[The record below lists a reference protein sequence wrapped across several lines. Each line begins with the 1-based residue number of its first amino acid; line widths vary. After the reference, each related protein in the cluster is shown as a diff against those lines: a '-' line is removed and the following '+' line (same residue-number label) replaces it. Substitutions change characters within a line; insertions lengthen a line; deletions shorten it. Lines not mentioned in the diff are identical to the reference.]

1 VENYSTLSRDKT
13 FRKRAYTTIF
23 FVTFGIIALYG
34 LVFSAENFFGGTQ
47 PGGVSGSSY
56 ATIETGTRA
65 WSELLDI
72 NGYEVTRDR
81 GRATLP
87 NQNLNSE
94 PYADLFGGLRL
105 DRTTDTIVVL
115 EGALPSDESAEV
127 RQFVENGGRLITDN
141 PYLLNEFLGSRIEI
155 ETQGSETL
163 FTTSENVSGLQDIS
177 EISASQYGSLIMRPS
192 QNSQPLLVESENVF
206 NNESERNVQ
215 RNVGAAI
222 FRLEQ
227 GDVIAIPNSPI
238 VSNKLLAQDDNAL
251 FSLVIAG
258 TPDSSVTFIEG
269 VHGYNDATGFAGMP
283 LNWRVAIVGLFVAFV
298 IFATAKGRR
307 FGVGEQTDRNLG
319 PRRIYFAHA
328 IAETL
333 KKSKR

>member
-1 VENYSTLSRDKT
+1 MENYSTMSRDKT
-13 FRKRAYTTIF
+13 FRRRAYTTIF

-34 LVFSAENFFGGTQ
+34 LVFSAENFFGGTN

-65 WSELLDI
+65 WSELLDV
-72 NGYEVTRDR
+72 NGYTVTRDR

-94 PYADLFGGLRL
+94 PYLDMFGGLRL

-115 EGALPSDESAEV
+115 EGALPSDESQEV
-127 RQFVENGGRLITDN
+127 RQFVKQGGRLITDN
-141 PYLLNEFLGSRIEI
+141 PYLLDEMLGSRIEVQA
-155 ETQGSETL
+155 QGSQVLYSANEDTPGMQD
-163 FTTSENVSGLQDIS
+163 VSQIA
-177 EISASQYGSLIMRPS
+177 ASQYGSLGLRSS
-192 QNSQPLLVESENVF
+192 QNSLPLLVPQEKSFDSELETNK
-206 NNESERNVQ
+206 Q
-215 RNVGAAI
+215 KNVGAAI
-222 FRLEQ
+222 FRLEK

-238 VSNKLLAQDDNAL
+238 VSNKLLAQDDNAI
-251 FSLVIAG
+251 FSLSIAG
-258 TPDSSVTFIEG
+258 SPDSTVTFIEG
-269 VHGYNDATGFAGMP
+269 VHGYNDTTGFAGMP

-328 IAETL
+328 IAQTL
-333 KKSKR
+333 RKSKR